1 MDASDI
7 DAVAVPTANDLRVP
21 ITVDSLSSGARFSRS
36 CGALKLSWIAML
48 KDEKNFKWGISTA
61 IDASK

>member
-48 KDEKNFKWGISTA
+48 KDEKNFK
-61 IDASK
+61 